1 LLSEDRSDE
10 GADRTKG
17 IMADTTIDTNALL
30 ALVKALAN
38 AQIAAVAGGN
48 SVGGYVK
55 TRPPSFSG
63 KQKGWP
69 FFKIRLLAYLSTLGL
84 EGVLEETFDKEIPAG
99 QDTQCSM

>member
-1 LLSEDRSDE
+1 MLSEERSDE
-10 GADRTKG
+10 GVDRTKG
-17 IMADTTIDTNALL
+17 IMGEPAIDNNALL
-30 ALVKALAN
+30 ALVKALAD
-38 AQIAAVAGGN
+38 AQIAAAAGGK
-48 SVGGYVK
+48 SAGGFVK
-55 TRPPSFSG
+55 ARPPSFSG